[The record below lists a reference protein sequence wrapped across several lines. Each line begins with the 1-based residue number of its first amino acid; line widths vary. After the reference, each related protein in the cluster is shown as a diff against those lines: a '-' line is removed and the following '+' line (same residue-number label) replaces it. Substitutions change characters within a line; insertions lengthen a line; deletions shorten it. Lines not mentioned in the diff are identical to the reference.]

1 MSFPAEVRAEMGRQ
15 QLSNRALAEK
25 SGIHEAQISRK
36 VVREERDLSLGEAIA
51 LGQAVCVPAWELL
64 RRADLAKQGVVA

>member
-1 MSFPAEVRAEMGRQ
+1 MGRQ
-15 QLSNRALAEK
+15 QLSNRAIAEK

-51 LGQAVCVPAWELL
+51 LGEAVGVPAWELL
-64 RRADLAKQGVVA
+64 RRASLTQQKVAS

>member
-15 QLSNRALAEK
+15 QLSNRAIAEK

-51 LGQAVCVPAWELL
+51 LGEAVGVPAWELL
-64 RRADLAKQGVVA
+64 RRASLTQQKVAS